1 MKKTDN
7 KEELKRYFVFGIIF
21 LLLFL
26 SFKII
31 QPYIVVIITAFI
43 LSYLVL
49 PIFIRLNKRINK
61 KISALICIV
70 LIFSLVVIPLVGI
83 IGGVKNQV
91 QALMYN
97 QDFVEFIN
105 NFESS
110 PLFERFDIK
119 MSGLSEKGVSLVLP
133 LLFSAISYLPFLLIA
148 MIILIFGIYHILI
161 NYDNLSSELKNYL
174 PFEDKNEIAKEIDRS
189 TKAIIYG
196 SFLIAIIE
204 FVVAGIGFYVS
215 GVGSYLLLASVV
227 FFFAFIP
234 GLGPVIVWAPLA
246 IFYALTGN
254 WFAFFGVLITGIV
267 LSLFIDA
274 MLKSKILGDSSKIN
288 PFIMLIGILG
298 GIAFFGIFGFV
309 IGPLILI
316 YSLKITREY
325 FKNN

>member
-31 QPYIVVIITAFI
+31 QPYIIVIITAFI

-49 PIFIRLNKRINK
+49 PVFIKLNKRINK

-91 QALMYN
+91 QALIYN

-105 NFESS
+105 NLESS

-119 MSGLSEKGVSLVLP
+119 MNGLSEKGVSLVLP

-196 SFLIAIIE
+196 SFFIAIIE

-246 IFYALTGN
+246 FFYALTGN